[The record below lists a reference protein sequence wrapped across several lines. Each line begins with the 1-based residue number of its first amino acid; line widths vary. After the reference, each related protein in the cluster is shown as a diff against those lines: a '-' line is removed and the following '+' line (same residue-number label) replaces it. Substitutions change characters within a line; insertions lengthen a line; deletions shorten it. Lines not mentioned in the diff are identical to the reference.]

1 MHCHFSHKQSK
12 HETNREKERERER
25 QAHGNNVNKQT
36 KPIIKEFN

>member
-1 MHCHFSHKQSK
+1 MKQTERK
-12 HETNREKERERER
+12 RERER